1 MLHEAPARPSRLPQS
16 MTPGDTWS
24 FNHWM
29 SHKLDHRT
37 LQDPWG
43 GLRRGSHSR
52 MNKGQLRGGG
62 DMLEVTGSRARKD
75 WRGDSLH
82 PPQHLC
88 GRGHRKPGGV

>member
-1 MLHEAPARPSRLPQS
+1 
-16 MTPGDTWS
+16 
-24 FNHWM
+24 M

-62 DMLEVTGSRARKD
+62 DMLEVTGRLAAERGRTGGVTVCILPSTCVAAATESLAR
-75 WRGDSLH
+75 
-82 PPQHLC
+82 C
-88 GRGHRKPGGV
+88 RGHGSLSSC